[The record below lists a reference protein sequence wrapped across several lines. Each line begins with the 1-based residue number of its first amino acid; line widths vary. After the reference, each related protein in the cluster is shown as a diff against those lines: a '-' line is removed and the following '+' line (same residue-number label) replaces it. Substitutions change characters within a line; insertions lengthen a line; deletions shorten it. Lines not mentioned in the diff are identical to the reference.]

1 MIQLLMFDAKGETFR
16 DEMFGQYKSH
26 FPPPDERQKIAFGL
40 LQDRDLQYGA
50 PPIAQASTLVPIFP
64 RINQ

>member
-40 LQDRDLQYGA
+40 LQDRDLQHGA
-50 PPIAQASTLVPIFP
+50 PP
-64 RINQ
+64 R

>member
-1 MIQLLMFDAKGETFR
+1 MIQLLMLDAKSETFR

-40 LQDRDLQYGA
+40 SQDRNLQHRA
-50 PPIAQASTLVPIFP
+50 D
-64 RINQ
+64 